1 MALRRDFAAHLAKH
15 GPEPVC
21 ALLGTQGVL
30 VLEAVDELRARVL
43 TAAPDFN
50 RDEFRVGDG
59 AIQKVIEAAGTLPM
73 MAPRRWVHLAS
84 VHKLKAKEIAPLL
97 AYVENPSPTTVL
109 CLSGEKV
116 DGRTKLGQRLNKMRV
131 MFTFEAPK
139 QHELTAW
146 VRQRAEGRGFVID
159 NDAAGLLAD
168 MIGIDIGTI
177 DRSLDK
183 LWTYAGAKGA
193 IQLEHVEAL
202 VAPTRVHSIFELTD
216 SIGDRDLANA
226 SLLLRNT
233 IDGGA
238 AALMVLA
245 MISRQF
251 RLLLKTKQVGGN
263 NPSQVA
269 RDVGVAPFVAR
280 SLVEQARRYEE
291 SELCRALDAA
301 ARADQ
306 RLKSTRLGPGV
317 VLDRLL
323 VEVMEAPR

>member
-1 MALRRDFAAHLAKH
+1 MAQRRDFAAHLEKN
-15 GPEPVC
+15 GPGPVC
-21 ALLGTQGVL
+21 ALLGTQSVL
-30 VLEAVDELRARVL
+30 VQEAVDQLRDRALTVAR
-43 TAAPDFN
+43 DFN
-50 RDEFRVGDG
+50 RDEFRVGEG
-59 AIQKVIEAAGTLPM
+59 TIQKVIEAARTLPM
-73 MAPRRWVHLAS
+73 MAPRRWVHIAD
-84 VHKLKAKEIAPLL
+84 VHKLKAKDLEPLL
-97 AYVENPSPTTVL
+97 AYVQDPSPTTVL
-109 CLSGEKV
+109 CLSGEKI
-116 DGRTKLGQRLNKMRV
+116 DGRTKLGQRLSKMRV
-131 MFTFEAPK
+131 IFAFAAPQ
-139 QHELTAW
+139 QHELTNW
-146 VRQRAEGRGFVID
+146 VRQRAEHRGFVID
-159 NDAAGLLAD
+159 ADAAGLLAD
-168 MIGIDIGTI
+168 MIGIDLGTI
-177 DRSLDK
+177 DRSIDK
-183 LWTYAGAKGA
+183 LWTYAGATGS

-245 MISRQF
+245 MITRQF
-251 RLLLKTKQVGGN
+251 RLLLKTKRVGSN

-301 ARADQ
+301 ARADE

-323 VEVMEAPR
+323 VEVMDAPR